1 MDPKSHR
8 YKSRRRGQA
17 ELERRIRE
25 ICETRVRYGYRRVL
39 VLLRRD
45 GMRASA
51 KSNMSAMKEMELES
65 VMIKNKLVTGPH

>member
-8 YKSRRRGQA
+8 YKPRQRVEA

-25 ICETRVRYGYRRVL
+25 ICETRVRYEYRRVL

-51 KSNMSAMKEMELES
+51 KSNMSAMKEIELEN
-65 VMIKNKLVTGPH
+65 VMIKNKLVTSPH